1 MKIIK
6 SNTKQ
11 IFDTE
16 DINNVNPFKNQYDG
30 LIPLHQ
36 FRPDPGNDYDF
47 LLKYFPKE
55 HGIFSGFQESYF
67 WVFENEINKT
77 P

>member
-6 SNTKQ
+6 SNTRQ

-16 DINNVNPFKNQYDG
+16 DINDVNPFKNQYDG

-36 FRPDPGNDYDF
+36 FQTDPGNDYMCI
-47 LLKYFPKE
+47 L
-55 HGIFSGFQESYF
+55 
-67 WVFENEINKT
+67 INARMSELT
-77 P
+77 Q

>member
-11 IFDTE
+11 IFDTQ
-16 DINNVNPFKNQYDG
+16 DIDDVIPFKNQYQG

-36 FRPDPGNDYDF
+36 FRTDPGNDYDF

-55 HGIFSGFQESYF
+55 HHIFSDFQQSYY
-67 WVFENEINKT
+67 WIFEDEINKT